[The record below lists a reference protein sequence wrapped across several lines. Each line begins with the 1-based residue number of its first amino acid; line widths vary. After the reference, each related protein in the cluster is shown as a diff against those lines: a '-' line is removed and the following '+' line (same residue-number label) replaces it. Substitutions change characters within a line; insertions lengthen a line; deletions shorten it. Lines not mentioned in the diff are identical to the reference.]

1 MKIPFIKMHGLG
13 NDFIIFDNI
22 DNSIIHDVNFISKI
36 SNRRLGI
43 GCDQVMIIENTD
55 NPENFNVKM
64 YNSDGS
70 ETGACGNGTRCV
82 ADYLMKKNNLN
93 SLTIKSI
100 SNDLLC
106 NKTHNLVTVNM
117 GTPKFGWNEIPL
129 SKEQDT
135 QNVKLDEFKA
145 FCLSM
150 GNPHAVI
157 FMSNLEELENLKLKS
172 IGPRLEKHA
181 SFPEYA
187 NIEFASVLE
196 DKSLRVRVWERGA
209 GMTSACGS
217 GACATLVAASILNKS
232 AKENKIVLD
241 GGDLIIKWLDNGS
254 VTLSGDTEKVFEG
267 FIGE

>member
-1 MKIPFIKMHGLG
+1 
-13 NDFIIFDNI
+13 
-22 DNSIIHDVNFISKI
+22 
-36 SNRRLGI
+36 
-43 GCDQVMIIENTD
+43 
-55 NPENFNVKM
+55 
-64 YNSDGS
+64 
-70 ETGACGNGTRCV
+70 
-82 ADYLMKKNNLN
+82 MKKNNLN

-106 NKTHNLVTVNM
+106 NKTQNLVTVNM

-187 NIEFASVLE
+187 NIEFVSVLE

-217 GACATLVAASILNKS
+217 GACATLVAASVLDKS
-232 AKENKIVLD
+232 PKENKIISD
-241 GGDLIIKWLDNGS
+241 GGALFIKWLNNGS
-254 VTLSGDTEKVFEG
+254 VTLSGDTERVFDG